1 MNASRLLLPSCESAS
16 GISKLKM
23 TTEAQWHR
31 EGKMAR
37 PRANSLFLCA
47 SVPLWRIL
55 YYRGMKRTRRSTID
69 GYVLERQIGHLLRRA
84 HQRAT
89 AIFLAELGEA
99 QGITPTQFAA
109 LVKLRDLGEQSQNE
123 LGRRIAMDPA
133 TIQGVI
139 RRLAARRLIERS
151 GDPGDRRR
159 TTLRLTR
166 RGLALVARTI
176 PLGVRVSA
184 KTLAPLT
191 ATERDRFLRLLERLA

>member
-1 MNASRLLLPSCESAS
+1 
-16 GISKLKM
+16 
-23 TTEAQWHR
+23 
-31 EGKMAR
+31 MAR
-37 PRANSLFLCA
+37 PRANSPSLCA

-159 TTLRLTR
+159 TSLRLTQ
-166 RGLALVARTI
+166 RGLALVQRTI
-176 PLGVRVSA
+176 PLGVQVSA
-184 KTLAPLT
+184 KTLAPLS
-191 ATERDRFLRLLERLA
+191 ATERERFLRLLARLA